1 MCLVLERLGWGVE
14 PPLRRGD
21 ALADAARGVDLLLI
35 ATPDSAIADV
45 AAAVEPVATTVVA
58 HMSGSLGLD
67 VLGRHPRKAALH
79 PLVSIPDSETGA
91 QRLSSGAWFAVAGDP
106 LTGQIVEA
114 LGGHQ
119 FEVADEDRASYHAA
133 ACIASNHLVALLGQ
147 VERVAN
153 QAGLPLDAYLDLVRA
168 TVDNVARLGPAAAL
182 TGPAARGDKETIQR
196 HVQAL
201 PEEERAAYEALR
213 DEAQRLAGRE
223 AGPAAGAGRG
233 DGQRTGAPGPT
244 KASASAKGIA
254 IADTIET
261 FRKELDAARAE
272 GKTVGLVPTMGAL
285 HEGHASLIRRAA
297 AECDVVAVTVFVNP
311 LQFGATE
318 DLAAYPRTLDAD
330 CALASA
336 AGAHV
341 VFAPSV
347 KEMYP
352 GDVHTSVSVSGVSEV
367 LDGASRPG
375 HFDGVATVVAK
386 LFSIAGTCR
395 AYFGEKDFQ
404 QLAVVRRMTDDLSM
418 PVDIVGCP
426 TVREPSGLALS
437 SRNAYLSDVERDAAT
452 VLSRALREGIALI
465 DGGARDP
472 QAVRGHMADVLATEP
487 LVLLDYAEVVRA
499 DDLTVPAVLSG
510 ELRLLVAARVGPAR
524 LIDNMGATV

>member
-21 ALADAARGVDLLLI
+21 ALADAARDVDLLLI
-35 ATPDSAIADV
+35 TTPDSAIADV
-45 AAAVEPVATTVVA
+45 AAAIDPVETTVVA
-58 HMSGSLGLD
+58 HLAGSRGLD
-67 VLGRHPRKAALH
+67 VLGHHVRKAALH
-79 PLVSIPDSETGA
+79 PLVALPNAETGA
-91 QRLSSGAWFAVAGDP
+91 QRLAGGAWFAVAGDP
-106 LTGQIVEA
+106 LVSEIVTA
-114 LGGHQ
+114 VGGHA
-119 FEVADEDRASYHAA
+119 FEVADEDRATYHAA

-153 QAGLPLDAYLDLVRA
+153 TAGLPLAAYLDLVRA
-168 TVDNVARLGPAAAL
+168 TVENVAALGPAAAL
-182 TGPAARGDKETIQR
+182 TGPAARGDQETIQR
-196 HVQAL
+196 HRAAL
-201 PEEERAAYEALR
+201 HEAERGTYDALAYEAH
-213 DEAQRLAGRE
+213 RLAGVE
-223 AGPAAGAGRG
+223 AGPAVRFAGAGRG
-233 DGQRTGAPGPT
+233 DGQRSGAAGP
-244 KASASAKGIA
+244 AQAVALA
-254 IADTIET
+254 ETIET

-285 HEGHASLIRRAA
+285 HDGHASLIRRAA
-297 AECDVVAVTVFVNP
+297 RECDVVAVTVFVNP
-311 LQFGATE
+311 LQFGANE

-330 CALASA
+330 CALAAA
-336 AGAHV
+336 AGAHI

-347 KEMYP
+347 EEMYP

-404 QLAVVRRMTDDLSM
+404 QLAVVRRMAHDLSM
-418 PVDIVGCP
+418 PVDIVGCQ
-426 TVREPSGLALS
+426 TVREPSGLARS
-437 SRNAYLSDVERDAAT
+437 SRNAYLNDAERDAAA
-452 VLSRALREGIALI
+452 VLSRALREGVALI
-465 DGGARDP
+465 DGGERDP
-472 QAVRGHMADVLATEP
+472 QAVSRRMADVLATEP
-487 LVLLDYAEVVRA
+487 LLSLDYAEVVRA

-524 LIDNMGATV
+524 LIDNMGANV